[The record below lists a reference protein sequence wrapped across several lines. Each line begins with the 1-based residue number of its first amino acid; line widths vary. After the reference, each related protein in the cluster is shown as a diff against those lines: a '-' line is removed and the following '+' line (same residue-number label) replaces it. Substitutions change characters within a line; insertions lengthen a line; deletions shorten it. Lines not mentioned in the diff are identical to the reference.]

1 MPRWL
6 VSLVRRIHRLA
17 AAGRVRMTLKAL
29 RELALLEL
37 GLDEQDACE
46 VLAALEVEDFS
57 RRLVSTRTGEW
68 LYVFKPRVGGR
79 SLYVKVVVREDCIV
93 VSFHDEVEDE
103 EDGE

>member
-6 VSLVRRIHRLA
+6 VS
-17 AAGRVRMTLKAL
+17 
-29 RELALLEL
+29 
-37 GLDEQDACE
+37 
-46 VLAALEVEDFS
+46 
-57 RRLVSTRTGEW
+57 LVSTRTGEW

-103 EDGE
+103 EEDE